1 MRHKATFVFG
11 AGLAYL
17 LGTAA
22 GQQQLKKAGLWVR
35 GAWADPRVQSQVNDL
50 EAFGRD
56 FVRTRGAALKD
67 KVDQKFQGTFSP
79 CAEPYGSHMADD
91 EPV

>member
-17 LGTAA
+17 LGTSA

-35 GAWADPRVQSQVNDL
+35 GVWEDPRVQSQVNDL
-50 EAFGRD
+50 EAFASQ
-56 FVRTRGAALKD
+56 FARTRGAALKD
-67 KVDQKFQGTFSP
+67 KVGQKINGTFSP